1 VSHHLPARESVETDE
16 SVFDALGP
24 TTHWYPRDPRY
35 RRSGNAVPQIGDVAM
50 CGWVK
55 QKKPGNPAVALG
67 VCSCLPCARLR
78 EIRDQGP
85 S

>member
-1 VSHHLPARESVETDE
+1 VTHHLSARESVETDE

-24 TTHWYPRDPRY
+24 TTHWYPDDPRY
-35 RRSGNAVPQIGDVAM
+35 RRSGNVVPQIGDIAM

-55 QKKPGNPAVALG
+55 QKKPGNPSPLDPV
-67 VCSCLPCARLR
+67 SCLPCARLR